1 MANRIPLFNFSVPR
15 IRMLHYSWLAFFITF
30 LIWFAHASL
39 MPTLKAYFGMTDHEV
54 KALLMLNVA
63 LTIPARVLIGV
74 LVDKIGPR
82 KSYSALLL
90 ISGILCLLFAAAQ
103 TYGQLALMRFLLG
116 FVGAGFVI
124 GIRLISEWF
133 PAREV
138 GIAEGIYGGWGNFG
152 AAAAS
157 MAMPLLA
164 LHVFGGA
171 DGWRAAVAT
180 TGIIA
185 IVYSYFFYRG
195 VRDTPE
201 GSTYFKPAKA
211 GGLEV
216 TTKGD
221 FVFYAL
227 MTAPLY
233 LALVLLA
240 WRLSPTGLGLLT
252 VGQTQIAYAAIAL
265 LTTYQY
271 YKIWQVNKH
280 LFVAGAVTP
289 PRYHFKQV
297 AVLNLA
303 YMACFG
309 SELAVVS
316 MLPQFFIDHFAVSK
330 SLAGLTAGCFAVMN
344 LFARPGGGFLS
355 DAKGRRKVL
364 MICLLGQTVG
374 YTLMSQ
380 MGNSGW
386 SLGMAVAVVLV
397 TSVFVQGACGAV
409 YSIVP
414 LIQRRMTGQIAG
426 MAGAYGNVGGVV
438 FLTVFSMVSPT
449 GFFFVLAGTA
459 ALAFLG
465 SCFISEPRGHMIEVH
480 ADGRIE
486 RIAVE

>member
-1 MANRIPLFNFSVPR
+1 LANRIPLFNFAVPR

-39 MPTLKAYFGMTDHEV
+39 MPTLKVYFGMSDKEV

-90 ISGILCLLFAAAQ
+90 ISGVLCLLFASAQ

-185 IVYSYFFYRG
+185 IIYSYFFYRG

-201 GSTYFKPAKA
+201 GATYFKPAKA

-221 FVFYAL
+221 FVFYAV

-233 LALVLLA
+233 LALVLLS

-252 VGQTQIAYAAIAL
+252 AGQTQIAYLAIAIL
-265 LTTYQY
+265 SLYQY

-316 MLPQFFIDHFAVSK
+316 MLPQFFIDHYDVSK

-344 LFARPGGGFLS
+344 LFARPGGGYLS

-386 SLGMAVAVVLV
+386 TLAMAVAVVLC

-426 MAGAYGNVGGVV
+426 MAGAYGNVGGVL

-449 GFFFVLAGTA
+449 GFFIVLAGTA
-459 ALAFLG
+459 AVAFVG
-465 SCFISEPRGHMIEVH
+465 SFFIAEPRGHMIEVH

>member
-1 MANRIPLFNFSVPR
+1 LANRIPLFNFSVPR
-15 IRMLHYSWLAFFITF
+15 IRILHYSWMAFFITF
-30 LIWFAHASL
+30 MIWFAHASL
-39 MPTLKAYFGMTDHEV
+39 MPTLKTYFHMTDAQV
-54 KALLMLNVA
+54 KAILMLNVA

-82 KSYSALLL
+82 KAYSGLLL
-90 ISGILCLLFAAAQ
+90 VSGLLCFLFAAAQ
-103 TYGQLALMRFLLG
+103 TYQQLAIMRFLLG

-133 PAREV
+133 PAKEV

-152 AAAAS
+152 AAVAS
-157 MAMPLLA
+157 MSMPFIA
-164 LHVFGGA
+164 LHVVGGE

-180 TGIIA
+180 TGVLA
-185 IVYSYFFYRG
+185 VVFSYFFYRG

-201 GSTYFKPAKA
+201 GSTYFRPMKS

-221 FVFYAL
+221 FWLYVV

-233 LALVLLA
+233 LALMILA
-240 WRLSPTGLGLLT
+240 WRLSPDGLKLLSEQ
-252 VGQTQIAYAAIAL
+252 QTLIAYGAIAL

-280 LFVAGAVTP
+280 LFVPNAPIP
-289 PRYHFKQV
+289 PRYQFKQV
-297 AVLNLA
+297 AILNLA
-303 YMACFG
+303 YLACFG

-316 MLPQFFIDHFAVSK
+316 MLPQYFINEFGVSAG
-330 SLAGLTAGCFAVMN
+330 LAGLTAGCFAVMN
-344 LFARPGGGFLS
+344 IFARPGGGYLS
-355 DAKGRRKVL
+355 DASGRRKVL
-364 MICLLGQTVG
+364 MICLFGQTIG
-374 YTLMSQ
+374 YLFMSQ

-386 SLGMAVAVVLV
+386 TLAMAVTVVLI

-438 FLTVFSMVSPT
+438 FLTVFSLVSPV
-449 GFFFVLAGTA
+449 GFFYVLAGTA

-465 SCFISEPRGHMIEVH
+465 SYFINEPRGHMIEVH
-480 ADGRIE
+480 PDGRVE

>member
-1 MANRIPLFNFSVPR
+1 MANRIALFNLSIPR
-15 IRMLHYSWLAFFITF
+15 IRILHYSWMAFFVTF

-39 MPTLKAYFGMTDHEV
+39 MPTLKTYFHMTDAEV
-54 KALLMLNVA
+54 KAILMLNVA

-82 KSYSALLL
+82 KSYSGLLL
-90 ISGILCLLFAAAQ
+90 VSGLLCLLFAAAQ
-103 TYGQLALMRFLLG
+103 TYQQLAVMRFLLG

-133 PAREV
+133 PAKEV

-152 AAAAS
+152 AAVAS
-157 MAMPLLA
+157 MSMPFIAM
-164 LHVFGGA
+164 HVVGGP

-180 TGIIA
+180 TGVIA

-201 GSTYFKPAKA
+201 GSTYFRPMKS

-221 FVFYAL
+221 FWFYL
-227 MTAPLY
+227 VMTAPLY
-233 LALVLLA
+233 LALVLLT
-240 WRLSPTGLGLLT
+240 WRLSPAGLKLLSEP
-252 VGQTQIAYAAIAL
+252 QAMIAYGAIAI
-265 LTTYQY
+265 LTAYQY
-271 YKIWQVNKH
+271 FKIWQVNKH
-280 LFVAGAVTP
+280 LFVPNAPVP
-289 PRYHFKQV
+289 PRYQFKQV

-316 MLPQFFIDHFAVSK
+316 MLPQFFIDHYDVSK

-344 LFARPGGGFLS
+344 IFARPGGGYLS
-355 DAKGRRKVL
+355 DASGRRKVL
-364 MICLLGQTVG
+364 MICLFGQTIG
-374 YTLMSQ
+374 YLLMSQ

-386 SLGMAVAVVLV
+386 TLAMAVAVVLT
-397 TSVFVQGACGAV
+397 TSIFVQGACGAV

-438 FLTVFSMVSPT
+438 FLTVFSMVSPV
-449 GFFFVLAGTA
+449 GFFYVLAGTA
-459 ALAFLG
+459 ACAFIG
-465 SCFISEPRGHMIEVH
+465 SYFISEPRGHMIEVH
-480 ADGRIE
+480 PDGRVE